1 VPTAASSNRSEV
13 SLTAHGL
20 VCVRDDR
27 VLFEGLDFALGPGE
41 LLLVEGRNGSGK
53 TSLLR
58 ILAGMRLQEE
68 GEVRWCGEPIQ
79 EVRGDYF
86 DQIAYVGHLN
96 GIKRELTPLENL
108 RVTQALGR
116 PSGID
121 LEVALEELGLAG
133 FEDTPVQ
140 NLSAG
145 QRRRLA
151 LARLLINDSL
161 LWILDEPFT
170 SLDREGMRRFEA
182 LVEGHL
188 SGGGL
193 AVMTAH
199 HDVELPGSRVKAINL
214 SE

>member
-1 VPTAASSNRSEV
+1 M
-13 SLTAHGL
+13 
-20 VCVRDDR
+20 
-27 VLFEGLDFALGPGE
+27 LFEGLDFALGPGE

-188 SGGGL
+188 AGGGL